1 MTSTRGPQVARL
13 FGVAAVVALSA
24 TLAACAPEASLGAGG
39 VGAPQDD
46 GNSAADSSGA
56 TPETEEQH
64 DFGDP
69 ASCLVGEWTASNE
82 FFLASIRQFGDEIK
96 SVEGE
101 VVVTFGADGTMVT
114 DYRGWLITAVAEG
127 VTVTIQRTGTDRG
140 IFEATESTVTIQDQ
154 QMGSVLQ
161 MSGEGFGMTVDG
173 EPAHYVDAA
182 YTCDATAAM
191 VTTPDGAMQMSRR

>member
-1 MTSTRGPQVARL
+1 MTSTRGQHIARL
-13 FGVAAVVALSA
+13 FGLAAVLSLAA
-24 TLAACAPEASLGAGG
+24 TLVACAPEASLNAGSSG
-39 VGAPQDD
+39 TPQGD
-46 GNSAADSSGA
+46 GESAADSPGA
-56 TPETEEQH
+56 TAVTEERR
-64 DFGDP
+64 DFSDP
-69 ASCLVGEWTASNE
+69 ASCLVGEWTASND

-127 VTVTIQRTGTDRG
+127 VTVAIERTGTDRG